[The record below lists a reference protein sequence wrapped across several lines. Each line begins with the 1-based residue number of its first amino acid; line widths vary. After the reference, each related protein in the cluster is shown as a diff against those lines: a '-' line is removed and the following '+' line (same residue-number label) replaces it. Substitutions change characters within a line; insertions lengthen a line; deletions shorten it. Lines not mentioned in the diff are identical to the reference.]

1 MGVIDFT
8 DLKKRKKTY
17 AGANGNKISVIYEGE
32 QYMLKFPPQAKLN
45 KGMSY
50 SNSCFSEYLG
60 CQIYESI
67 GIPVQKT
74 LMGIYTV
81 KGKQKIVVACGDFT
95 EPGISLQ
102 DFASLKNRMIDSE
115 RQGYGT
121 ELIDILQTIDEQ
133 TLVDR
138 DSLLERFWDMFIV
151 DAFIGN
157 WDRHNGNW
165 GFLYDDRTDEITLA
179 PVYDCGSCLYP
190 QADEKIMKA
199 VLSDPGERNHRIYN
213 IPLSAIM
220 QEGKK
225 IKYFDYISSLQNE
238 DCNRALKRIVPRIDM
253 EKIKD
258 IIDYT
263 PFISDLQKE
272 FYLMMLTERKE
283 HILDFS
289 LTALKEKKKS

>member
-74 LMGIYTV
+74 LMGVYTV
-81 KGKQKIVVACGDFT
+81 RGKQKIVVACGDFT

-121 ELIDILQTIDEQ
+121 ALIDILQTIDEQ

-138 DSLLERFWDMFIV
+138 DSHLERFWDMFIV

>member
-74 LMGIYTV
+74 LMGVYTV
-81 KGKQKIVVACGDFT
+81 RGKQKIVVACGDFT

-121 ELIDILQTIDEQ
+121 ALIDILQTIDEQ